1 MRESIVRQ
9 RVSDPIGL
17 TSQLHSL
24 RSDSENM
31 AGHSHWANIAFK
43 KGIVDKKRGKL
54 FGKLARYIIVA
65 ARRGGGDP
73 AANLALRYAIDRAK
87 KASMPNDTIE
97 RAVKKGTGELETE
110 TYDEVL
116 YEGYGPHG
124 VAILCEILTEN
135 RNRTAGEIRKIFEV
149 NGGNLGS
156 TGCVA
161 YLFERKGIFQ
171 ILKKHATE
179 DRLFEVA
186 LEAGATDVKQTGETF
201 EVECTPDSFQ
211 AVMSAL
217 EAAKIPTE
225 SAEVMRVASNMISLD
240 LEGAR
245 EVLELM
251 EILEDHDDVQSVTA
265 NFDIPDDVMAQLE
278 SDD

>member
-1 MRESIVRQ
+1 
-9 RVSDPIGL
+9 
-17 TSQLHSL
+17 
-24 RSDSENM
+24 M

-87 KASMPNDTIE
+87 KASMPNDTID

-124 VAILCEILTEN
+124 VAVLCEILTEN

-161 YLFERKGIFQ
+161 WMFERKGVIQ
-171 ILKKHATE
+171 IPASAVEE

-186 LEAGATDVKQTGETF
+186 LDAGATDVQQVGESY
-201 EVECTPDSFQ
+201 EVTCAPDSFQ
-211 AVMSAL
+211 AVTSAL
-217 EAAKIPTE
+217 EAAKIPAE
-225 SAEVMRVASNMISLD
+225 SAEVMRVAANTIDLD
-240 LEGAR
+240 ADAAR
-245 EVLELM
+245 AVLKLM
-251 EILEDHDDVQSVTA
+251 ETLEDHDDVQSATA
-265 NFDIPDDVMAQLE
+265 NFSISDAVMAELE
-278 SDD
+278 ASA